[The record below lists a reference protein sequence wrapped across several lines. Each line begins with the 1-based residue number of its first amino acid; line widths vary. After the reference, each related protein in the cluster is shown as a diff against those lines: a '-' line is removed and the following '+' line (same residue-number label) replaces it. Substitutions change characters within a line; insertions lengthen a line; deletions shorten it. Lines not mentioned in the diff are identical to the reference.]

1 MADFKV
7 GAIGSERTDG
17 VKNPLDRYKKYLPLK
32 SGGPKLSATWFADY
46 LKNPQ
51 QTSAL
56 GPASNATGTAS
67 AAN

>member
-1 MADFKV
+1 MADLKV
-7 GAIGSERTDG
+7 GAIGSERTEST
-17 VKNPLDRYKKYLPLK
+17 KNPLERYKKYLPLK

-56 GPASNATGTAS
+56 GPASNGTGTAS

>member
-1 MADFKV
+1 MADFKI

-32 SGGPKLSATWFADY
+32 SNGPKLSATWFADY

-56 GPASNATGTAS
+56 GPASQSSGTAS
-67 AAN
+67 SAI